1 MALSAKIATYRSL
14 RWPQLARAPKAES
27 RELGESRHQILRAL
41 KAVDGFLILL
51 FLPGAQDNASH
62 KWCLI
67 HAGEAG
73 GEGRREEGGLYDNE
87 HPLRCQTQALLHLLP
102 PT

>member
-1 MALSAKIATYRSL
+1 MALSAKISTYRSL
-14 RWPQLARAPKAES
+14 RWPQLARAPKAKS
-27 RELGESRHQILRAL
+27 RELGQSLHQILRAL

-51 FLPGAQDNASH
+51 FLPGAQDNALH

-67 HAGEAG
+67 HTGEAEGG
-73 GEGRREEGGLYDNE
+73 GEGHLYDNE
-87 HPLRCQTQALLHLLP
+87 HPLRCQTQALLHSLP